1 MSPTINLRIA
11 TTKTGRRREKE
22 VKSITRTDKSIENN
36 KTERKI
42 SQEFK
47 EKIVKKI
54 KNKSDRTKNKE
65 TI

>member
-11 TTKTGRRREKE
+11 TTKTRRRREKE

>member
-1 MSPTINLRIA
+1 MEDR
-11 TTKTGRRREKE
+11 K
-22 VKSITRTDKSIENN
+22 

-54 KNKSDRTKNKE
+54 TNKSDRTKSKKK
-65 TI
+65 I